1 VHPDCLVADRYRLVR
16 QVAVGG
22 MSSVWE
28 AWDERLQRRVALK
41 RLQPQPGL
49 GEGEARLGAERAMRE
64 ARITARL
71 HHPHAVPVYD
81 VVDHEGAPCLIMQY
95 HPAKSMQRLIEER
108 GALSVADVA
117 RIGAEIAA
125 ALSAAHEAGIVHRD
139 VKPGNILIAADGSAK
154 LTDFGISRAYG
165 DVTLTATGMVTGTP
179 AYLAPEIARGD
190 KPGFASDVFSL
201 GATLYAALEGTS
213 PVGTADNPMALLHRV
228 ASGQLRPP
236 QRSGPLEPLLR
247 RMLALDQR
255 QRPSMEAVAMEL
267 SRMHAA
273 SAHPTEALPTR
284 RQAQRVPAPPPS
296 TTMTLPP
303 ARDGVVP
310 TATPAPSAHRSGHRR
325 AWAATL
331 ALVAALLVA
340 GILVLLATSLGQGSA
355 GNNPPKA
362 GGTTT
367 RHAAARVSSPPA
379 PAHSKLAPT
388 PAPKPKTTTA
398 STPSPA
404 TPPTAEPSPSEQI
417 TAVRDY
423 YNLLPDNTAEA
434 WDRLTASYQAQTG
447 GRGNYQQFWHG
458 FQSVST
464 TNERFSNGVVLADLT
479 YTREDGSQSSETRS
493 FTLVQGDGILKI
505 ADSQVVN
512 G

>member
-108 GALSVADVA
+108 RALSVADVA

-213 PVGTADNPMALLHRV
+213 PVGTADNPMAVLHRV

-247 RMLALDQR
+247 RMLALD
-255 QRPSMEAVAMEL
+255 
-267 SRMHAA
+267 
-273 SAHPTEALPTR
+273 
-284 RQAQRVPAPPPS
+284 
-296 TTMTLPP
+296 
-303 ARDGVVP
+303 
-310 TATPAPSAHRSGHRR
+310 
-325 AWAATL
+325 
-331 ALVAALLVA
+331 
-340 GILVLLATSLGQGSA
+340 
-355 GNNPPKA
+355 
-362 GGTTT
+362 
-367 RHAAARVSSPPA
+367 
-379 PAHSKLAPT
+379 
-388 PAPKPKTTTA
+388 
-398 STPSPA
+398 
-404 TPPTAEPSPSEQI
+404 
-417 TAVRDY
+417 
-423 YNLLPDNTAEA
+423 
-434 WDRLTASYQAQTG
+434 
-447 GRGNYQQFWHG
+447 
-458 FQSVST
+458 
-464 TNERFSNGVVLADLT
+464 
-479 YTREDGSQSSETRS
+479 
-493 FTLVQGDGILKI
+493 
-505 ADSQVVN
+505 
-512 G
+512 